1 MTTDP
6 ALLDRV
12 RAAKKA
18 LSVRQPWPWAMFHA
32 GKDIEN
38 RDRRTH
44 FRGDVLIHAG
54 KQFDGGA
61 RGADELLTEWA
72 DDRHISRRFHL
83 PPLEDIPRGG
93 IVGIVEIIDC
103 VSASESRWFFG
114 EFGYV
119 LQNAQP
125 LPFVPCNGALGF
137 FNVPD
142 DARSALLAALASE
155 SSLTRLPTRRA
166 EETIGRTC

>member
-1 MTTDP
+1 MTDR
-6 ALLDRV
+6 ALLLDRV
-12 RAAKKA
+12 RATTKA
-18 LSVRQPWPWAMFHA
+18 LSVRQPWPWAIFHA

-54 KQFDGGA
+54 KQFDGGQ
-61 RGADELLTEWA
+61 RGAARLLLKWEDELDIT
-72 DDRHISRRFHL
+72 S
-83 PPLEDIPRGG
+83 PPHARWLPRGG
-93 IVGIVEIIDC
+93 IVGIAEIVDC
-103 VSASESRWFFG
+103 VSSSSSPWFFG

-137 FNVPD
+137 FSVPD

-155 SSLTRLPTRRA
+155 SAAPRLHATHAGEMPGQR
-166 EETIGRTC
+166 C